1 MANSLQD
8 QLMKSGLSDKKKA
21 RHAKQQKR
29 EEANR
34 AKRGDIELED
44 PAERAR
50 SQRAEKAEKDR
61 QLEEQRKATQRERE
75 IVAQV
80 RQLIESNRLAR
91 GDGEQTYQFV
101 QDRKI
106 KKIYVNALQH
116 RQLSNGLI
124 ALVALGE
131 RYELVPTVVAEKIR
145 QRDEG
150 AILVLNDRNAGDDE
164 DDPYADY
171 PIPDDLMW

>member
-8 QLMKSGLSDKKKA
+8 QLMKSGLADQKKA
-21 RHAKQQKR
+21 RRAKQQKR
-29 EEANR
+29 EDVNR
-34 AKRGDIELED
+34 AKRGEIELED
-44 PAERAR
+44 PAEQAR
-50 SQRAEKAEKDR
+50 RQRAEKAEKDR
-61 QLEEQRKATQRERE
+61 RLEEQHKAAQRERE

-91 GDGEQTYQFV
+91 GDGEHTYQFV

-106 KKIYVNALQH
+106 KKIYVNAIQH
-116 RQLSNGLI
+116 RQLSVGLI

-131 RYELVPTVVAEKIR
+131 SYELVPTVVAEKIR
-145 QRDEG
+145 QRDEA
-150 AILVLNDRNAGDDE
+150 AILVLNDRQAGDDE